1 VFTGLIEAIGFVSKV
16 ERRGESTR
24 IVFSSPWCLTELKV
38 GDSISVNGACLTV
51 IGVDGKTFTV
61 DVSKETLVRTTLGE
75 LKPTDPVNLERPLT
89 PADRLGGHLVLGHV
103 DGTATITGRRKQG
116 GFITLTFQMS
126 EDLLL
131 SLVEKGSVAIDG
143 ISLTVN
149 ECRGNEFSVIIIPF
163 TSEGT
168 TIGRKRVGDMVN
180 VETDIIGKYVQ
191 RFLSGRNQEGRPAES
206 RIDVD
211 FLVKHGFK

>member
-1 VFTGLIEAIGFVSKV
+1 
-16 ERRGESTR
+16 
-24 IVFSSPWCLTELKV
+24 
-38 GDSISVNGACLTV
+38 
-51 IGVDGKTFTV
+51 
-61 DVSKETLVRTTLGE
+61 
-75 LKPTDPVNLERPLT
+75 
-89 PADRLGGHLVLGHV
+89 LGHV

-116 GFITLTFQMS
+116 GFITITFQMS

-163 TSEGT
+163 TSGGT

-191 RFLSGRNQEGRPAES
+191 RFLSGQKGEEGPPKS
-206 RIDVD
+206 GLDMD